1 MKLSRIAF
9 GDTPKKAVNRG
20 RALRRQIVSQKMP
33 IAFGFGGVRWIDANH
48 TSKVE

>member
-9 GDTPKKAVNRG
+9 GDTPKEAVNLG
-20 RALRRQIVSQKMP
+20 RALRRQIVSQEIP

-48 TSKVE
+48 AAEVE